1 MSETSLSKSIRLALN
16 AAGFWCI
23 RIGSLKVKKGKR
35 MIRSGEPGVP
45 DLAVLSPC
53 TGWLEVKR
61 PGEDLSDD
69 QKTWHAKA
77 ARAGVRVAVVRSV
90 REAVEVVSL
99 WRRDKRAA

>member
-1 MSETSLSKSIRLALN
+1 MSETALSRSIRLALSV
-16 AAGFWCI
+16 AGFWCI

-45 DLAVLSPC
+45 DLMVQSPF
-53 TGWLEVKR
+53 GWLEVKR
-61 PGEDLSDD
+61 PGEELSDD

-90 REAVEVVSL
+90 REAVEIVSL
-99 WRRDKRAA
+99 WRRDRRAA